1 MKFNGIDFDT
11 YFGHILSETLPRY
24 DLLGYD
30 ITLHLLRMLQQAY
43 AKKTTLLPA
52 DEIWVGTQTT
62 IRYKKVFE
70 QGGYENQTI
79 HIIRK

>member
-1 MKFNGIDFDT
+1 
-11 YFGHILSETLPRY
+11 
-24 DLLGYD
+24 
-30 ITLHLLRMLQQAY
+30 MLQQAY